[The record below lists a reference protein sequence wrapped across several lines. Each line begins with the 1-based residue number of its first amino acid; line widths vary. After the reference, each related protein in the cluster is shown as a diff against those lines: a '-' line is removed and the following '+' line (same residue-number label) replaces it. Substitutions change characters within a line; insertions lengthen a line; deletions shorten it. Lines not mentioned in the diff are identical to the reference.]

1 MPTDEMLA
9 VQTLNGEMTAF
20 EELLNRYKKSV
31 FSIVYRMIGNYHEAE
46 DISQEVFVTVYH
58 KLYQFDNSK
67 KFGPWIHRIAVN
79 TCISAMRKNNKV
91 VLINFDEGYIPHFD
105 PDTKLYRTDPQLV
118 MENQDLKAEIE
129 AALLE
134 LPESYRTVIV
144 LRYQLDLNNQEIA
157 DILGISRENVEVKA
171 HRARKALRKTILK
184 HWDERGQK
192 DELPAL

>member
-9 VQTLNGEMTAF
+9 DQVLKGELAAF

-31 FSIVYRMIGNYHEAE
+31 FSIAYRIIGNYHEAE
-46 DISQEVFVTVYH
+46 DISQEVFVTVYN

-67 KFGPWIHRIAVN
+67 KFAPWIHRIAVN
-79 TCISAMRKNNKV
+79 TCISAMRKKNKV
-91 VLINFDEGYIPHFD
+91 VLVNFDEGYIPFD
-105 PDTKLYRTDPQLV
+105 AELKKSSTDPQIV
-118 MENQDLKAEIE
+118 FEKKELKYEIE

-134 LPESYRTVIV
+134 LPEAYRTIIV
-144 LRYQLDLNNQEIA
+144 LRYQLDLDNQEIA

-184 HWDERGQK
+184 RSNERGKK